1 MAAVNLGS
9 TSTIGADAAGTS
21 HRGHKPAPA
30 ASAPCAP
37 GAIVPGA
44 TPAAQPGPEHVTEPV
59 AYDAILL
66 AGFGGPEGQDDV
78 IPFLRNVTSGRGIPD
93 ERLEEVAHH
102 YRHFGGVSP
111 INEQNRVLKAALE
124 AELAS
129 RGIDLPVIWGNRNW
143 DPYLNDALA
152 EAKTAGYSKL
162 IAIATSAYSSY
173 SSCRQ
178 YREDFADAL
187 ADTGLGDEIQID
199 KVRQFFD
206 HPGFV
211 QPFVEGVRAGIAG
224 LEASAGLDR
233 TNEVEVLFATHSI
246 PSTDAARSGPAER
259 GFGEGGAYAA
269 QHRAVAEVVMREAGA
284 SDVPWQLV
292 YQSRSGP
299 PSMPWLEPDVNDAI
313 EQLPAAGRKAVV
325 IVPLG
330 FVSDHMEVL
339 WDLDNE
345 ALETAEQRG
354 LAAVRVP
361 TPGTHPAYIAGLV
374 DLVLERVNGT
384 PVAERP
390 AVTELGPWYDVCR
403 PGCCENVRLGFR
415 PALAGI
421 AP

>member
-1 MAAVNLGS
+1 MTGTEAVPRVLGATAA
-9 TSTIGADAAGTS
+9 
-21 HRGHKPAPA
+21 A
-30 ASAPCAP
+30 AS
-37 GAIVPGA
+37 
-44 TPAAQPGPEHVTEPV
+44 GPEHVTVPV

-111 INEQNRVLKAALE
+111 INEQNRQLKAALE
-124 AELAS
+124 AELAR
-129 RGIDLPVIWGNRNW
+129 RGVDLPVIWGNRNW
-143 DPYLNDALA
+143 DPYLEDALT
-152 EAKTAGYSKL
+152 EAQEHGFTKL

-178 YREDFADAL
+178 YREDFARVL
-187 ADTGLGDEIQID
+187 EEKGLEGTIQID

-211 QPFVEGVRAGIAG
+211 QPFIEGVRDGIAG
-224 LEASAGLDR
+224 LVADNPGLDR
-233 TNEVEVLFATHSI
+233 TTEVEVLFATHSI
-246 PSTDAARSGPAER
+246 PSTDAAKSGPAER

-284 SDVPWQLV
+284 TEVPWQLV

-299 PSMPWLEPDVNDAI
+299 PSMPWLEPDINDAI

-345 ALETAEQRG
+345 AMETSEENG
-354 LAAVRVP
+354 LIAIRVP
-361 TPGTHPAYIAGLV
+361 TPGTHAKYVKGLV
-374 DLVLERVNGT
+374 DLVLERRDGV
-384 PVAERP
+384 PVDQRP
-390 AVTELGPWYDVCR
+390 AMTDLGPWYDVCR
-403 PGCCENVRLGFR
+403 PGCCENVRLGFK
-415 PALAGI
+415 PAAAGLA
-421 AP
+421 P